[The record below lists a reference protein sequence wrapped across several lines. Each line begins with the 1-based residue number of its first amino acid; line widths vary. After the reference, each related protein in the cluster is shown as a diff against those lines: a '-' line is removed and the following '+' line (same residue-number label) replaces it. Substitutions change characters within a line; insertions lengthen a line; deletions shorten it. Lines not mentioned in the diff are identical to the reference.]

1 MTKLEFLSRL
11 QTYLT
16 FMDIVERNQTLEFY
30 AEQIDDRIDDGMTE
44 LQAIASL
51 EAPEDI
57 AANLQQMKLN
67 VDALNTSTPPASPV
81 VTQGPVVP
89 SPVVASND
97 SRVLKTIFIVIV
109 LLITSPIWG
118 TILLTLI
125 GFIIAFL
132 CTLIGIMIANISIIL
147 SGLAVAISSTVQIC
161 TQGDG
166 LAQLAYIGT
175 LLASIGII
183 LINIVLIYLI
193 ARLIGFLSR
202 TGFKGVRHSF
212 DRVRASRKMKKMQAS
227 KQQTAPSAP
236 QTHAYNMTKPL
247 VQPMPQT
254 AVQTPVP
261 LPCTDAPQEASILN
275 KPLMIM
281 ERNRQIQVPHHHN
294 ASSDGQE
301 VHHV

>member
-97 SRVLKTIFIVIV
+97 SRVLKTILIVIV
-109 LLITSPIWG
+109 LLLTSPIWG

-132 CTLIGIMIANISIIL
+132 SALIGVIIANISIIL
-147 SGLAVAISSTVQIC
+147 AGLAVVISSTVQIC

-166 LAQLAYIGT
+166 VAQLAYTGT

-212 DRVRASRKMKKMQAS
+212 DRARASRKMKKMQAS
-227 KQQTAPSAP
+227 QQQTAPSAP
-236 QTHAYNMTKPL
+236 QPSTHTMTKPL
-247 VQPMPQT
+247 VKPMPQT
-254 AVQTPVP
+254 AVQMPDP
-261 LPCTDAPQEASILN
+261 LPHTNTQQGASMLD
-275 KPLMIM
+275 KPLIIA
-281 ERNRQIQVPHHHN
+281 EHSKHIQAPYHHN
-294 ASSDGQE
+294 TSSDGQE